1 MSGQSDRR
9 WAQLARD
16 LEFTRLPELR
26 RQAEG
31 WRTGLTGLTALLAV
45 LVVLKGRD
53 SLTELPTW
61 AQITATGLLVGAFV
75 LLLAGSLLAVR
86 SAHGIPGQEILLG
99 GQSLRRWTEREVSRV
114 TRALAWA
121 SACCVLGLMLVV
133 GALALA
139 WMTTGAAQTHLIKVT
154 TNAGE
159 VCGDLVSADRHE
171 VVVRTE
177 ASGGGRVAVP
187 QATVVSVRPVNACG
201 SAS

>member
-1 MSGQSDRR
+1 MSGHSDRR

-45 LVVLKGRD
+45 LALLKGRD
-53 SLTELPTW
+53 NLAELPAW
-61 AQITATGLLVGAFV
+61 ARNTATGLLVGAFV

-121 SACCVLGLMLVV
+121 SACCVLGLLLVV

-139 WMTTGAAQTHLIKVT
+139 WVTTGDAQTHLIKVS
-154 TNAGE
+154 TNSGD
-159 VCGDLVSADRHE
+159 VCGELVSADRHQ

-177 ASGGGRVAVP
+177 ATSGSKVAVP
-187 QATVVSVRPVNACG
+187 QASVVTVRPANAC
-201 SAS
+201 SVAP